1 MNHMQASGRAADA
14 TRTAAPATD
23 ECVRRQGRS
32 RPLDGDGQRLY
43 QVLLSGD
50 DLRLIQ
56 ACSRWICRLGPAPD
70 VCARFVHL
78 QQQLARAQPVP
89 PTSRPGQGPAAA

>member
-43 QVLLSGD
+43 QVPLTAA
-50 DLRLIQ
+50 DLQLIQ

-70 VCARFVHL
+70 IRACLVHL
-78 QQQLARAQPVP
+78 EQQIAGARP
-89 PTSRPGQGPAAA
+89 SR